1 MNYLL
6 SLSNMVFNS
15 FIFSVSQT
23 TRRPKPN
30 EKNKIDYN
38 FIKMQEFEQDVTQVS
53 AFVTLTKRLTLL
65 F

>member
-15 FIFSVSQT
+15 FIFSVSHT